1 MSSIAKYFF
10 VLWLLLFVITTI
22 SYLSKLEIRLPIV
35 GLSIL
40 LLIVVFAIVRE
51 RLRRRRE
58 GYYIY
63 RRGGAE
69 GGTLFYEE
77 EGKSLEFYFDR
88 TNNTIYIPS
97 DLKWKESM
105 PSWARER
112 KNEII
117 TRIKTRIGK
126 RWIGKSWTY
135 AESDSIEHLINQ
147 K

>member
-135 AESDSIEHLINQ
+135 AESDSI
-147 K
+147 